1 MGLGG
6 VADGLGREGLEQL
19 ERVVLSGRLEGV
31 EEGDERGGPA
41 RLRQARQ
48 DGRLRALPEA
58 GEAKDERRGE
68 ALGDGRPDRPRPDGV
83 QPLEAADQLGG

>member
-1 MGLGG
+1 MGPRRSPPFKRLLRPFRAP
-6 VADGLGREGLEQL
+6 VEDDVDEELRLHLELSAEALQKREGL
-19 ERVVLSGRLEGV
+19 
-31 EEGDERGGPA
+31 
-41 RLRQARQ
+41 
-48 DGRLRALPEA
+48 EA